1 MHGFEAGKME
11 EAGERMMEDM
21 ISQFEALGDKED
33 YNEVIDGV
41 MRQLLS
47 RDLMYEPMR
56 NICEKFPGK
65 SPLTHTSPSDRQLS
79 RVACPAQN

>member
-1 MHGFEAGKME
+1 ME
-11 EAGERMMEDM
+11 EVGEQMMEDM

-47 RDLMYEPMR
+47 RDLMYEPMK
-56 NICEKFPGK
+56 NICDKFPGTYAHC
-65 SPLTHTSPSDRQLS
+65 SRQYC
-79 RVACPAQN
+79 RQYCY